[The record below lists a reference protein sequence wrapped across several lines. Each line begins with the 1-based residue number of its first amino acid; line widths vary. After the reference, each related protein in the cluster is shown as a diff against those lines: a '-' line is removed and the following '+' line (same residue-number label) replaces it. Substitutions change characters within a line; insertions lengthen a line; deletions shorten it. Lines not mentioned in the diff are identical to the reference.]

1 MASLISYVFLL
12 PERVSGASFE
22 EVVDIAREIE
32 LVHREERVEKETK
45 RPRGSSSFGGVP
57 SRGQFQHG
65 KGRSFRHS
73 QSARPCHHGGSSDH
87 GSHSSHQGLSSLNA
101 LPAQSSTHALSV
113 QGSYMPGSSSGY
125 LGARGSLQS
134 PFPIAGRD
142 TMITGII
149 RVCHRDASVL
159 FDPSS
164 TSLYFAHYLDMPRES
179 LVSSIRISTP
189 VGDTI
194 FVDHVYRS
202 CVVTIR
208 GLETREYLFLLSMV
222 NFNVIL
228 GMGMVALCHAILD
241 YHAKTVMLA
250 MPGAPGVEWRGSS
263 DYVPSRVIS
272 YLKAPRMVGKGFL
285 YYLAL
290 VGYYRRFIQ
299 RFTSIASPLTKLTQK
314 CAHFKWS
321 DECEASFQKLKTALT
336 TTPLLILP
344 STLGSYVVYCD
355 ASRVG
360 IGCVLM
366 QEGKVIDYASL
377 QLKPHD
383 KNYYVHDL
391 ELAAIVHTLMIW
403 RHYLH
408 GVSYEVFTYHC
419 SLQHLFKQKG
429 LNLRQRRWIELLK
442 DYDITILYHPEKANV
457 VADVLSRKAAL
468 ANQLVRLDILEP
480 SRILACVVS
489 QSLLFDRIREHQYDD
504 PHLLVLKDKV
514 LHDNARD
521 VTIGDDGVSLDKVKV
536 IQERLRTAQS
546 RQKIYFDR
554 KVHDVSY
561 MVGEKVLLEV
571 SPMKG
576 VMRFG
581 KRGKLSPRFIGPF
594 EVLRRIGDV
603 AYELALPPILSGVHP
618 VFHVSMLQNYIGDL
632 SHILNFSTVQLD
644 GDLIY
649 DVEAVAISERQVRN
663 LRSKDIA
670 SVKV

>member
-113 QGSYMPGSSSGY
+113 QGSYMP
-125 LGARGSLQS
+125 
-134 PFPIAGRD
+134 D

-250 MPGAPGVEWRGSS
+250 MPGAPGVEWRG
-263 DYVPSRVIS
+263 
-272 YLKAPRMVGKGFL
+272 
-285 YYLAL
+285 
-290 VGYYRRFIQ
+290 
-299 RFTSIASPLTKLTQK
+299 
-314 CAHFKWS
+314 
-321 DECEASFQKLKTALT
+321 
-336 TTPLLILP
+336 
-344 STLGSYVVYCD
+344 
-355 ASRVG
+355 
-360 IGCVLM
+360 
-366 QEGKVIDYASL
+366 
-377 QLKPHD
+377 
-383 KNYYVHDL
+383 
-391 ELAAIVHTLMIW
+391 
-403 RHYLH
+403 
-408 GVSYEVFTYHC
+408 
-419 SLQHLFKQKG
+419 
-429 LNLRQRRWIELLK
+429 
-442 DYDITILYHPEKANV
+442 
-457 VADVLSRKAAL
+457 
-468 ANQLVRLDILEP
+468 
-480 SRILACVVS
+480 
-489 QSLLFDRIREHQYDD
+489 
-504 PHLLVLKDKV
+504 
-514 LHDNARD
+514 
-521 VTIGDDGVSLDKVKV
+521 
-536 IQERLRTAQS
+536 
-546 RQKIYFDR
+546 
-554 KVHDVSY
+554 
-561 MVGEKVLLEV
+561 
-571 SPMKG
+571 
-576 VMRFG
+576 
-581 KRGKLSPRFIGPF
+581 
-594 EVLRRIGDV
+594 
-603 AYELALPPILSGVHP
+603 VHP

-649 DVEAVAISERQVRN
+649 DVEAVAISERQATVF
-663 LRSKDIA
+663 
-670 SVKV
+670 